1 MADIFTPGSVR
12 AADEAFDG
20 LPAQVPPLSS
30 TPVIVSP
37 NNADGSVTQVKG
49 LPVNVNPS

>member
-20 LPAQVPPLSS
+20 LPAQVPPVSS
-30 TPVIVSP
+30 TPATTSP
-37 NNADGSVTQVKG
+37 NNADGSTSQVKG
-49 LPVNVNPS
+49 LPINVNPS

>member
-1 MADIFTPGSVR
+1 MADVYTPGSVR

-20 LPAQVPPLSS
+20 LPKQVPSLSS
-30 TPVIVSP
+30 VPVIVSP
-37 NNADGSVTQVKG
+37 NNADGSVSQVLG